1 MLRTLVLSMAVLLL
15 LAGCVESLNG
25 QGGRNPI
32 SEAATCAMCGASV
45 SPTYFERSSDRPL
58 GPGQAW

>member
-1 MLRTLVLSMAVLLL
+1 MLRTLVLSTAVWLL
-15 LAGCVESLNG
+15 LAGCAESLNG
-25 QGGRNPI
+25 PSHRNPI

-45 SPTYFERSSDRPL
+45 SPTYFEGSAGKPM